1 MVCVLSRNFTI
12 IQVVEFIGKLS
23 PKYAEEKNNKDNHKI
38 NTIENQKERKINET
52 KICSS
57 EINKIK
63 LIRLNRKTR
72 HRSPALPGTEED
84 TLLQAL

>member
-12 IQVVEFIGKLS
+12 IQVVEFIGQLS

-57 EINKIK
+57 EINKI
-63 LIRLNRKTR
+63 
-72 HRSPALPGTEED
+72 
-84 TLLQAL
+84 

>member
-1 MVCVLSRNFTI
+1 MT
-12 IQVVEFIGKLS
+12 
-23 PKYAEEKNNKDNHKI
+23 KI
-38 NTIENQKERKINET
+38 NTIENQRERKINET

-63 LIRLNRKTR
+63 LIRLKRKTR
-72 HRSPALPGTEED
+72 RRRLPVLSGMEED